1 MCEWWIQICTST
13 TITASAVAALRFFKS
28 DKDILNLLPNVTF
41 IHFSL
46 SFHLKKTSPVAREM
60 SAINHYSDTFNK
72 QLSYSFTSLFIDIL
86 HLPRNHQILPTAPFR
101 GHQSWSILTSSSE
114 TLIFCM
120 SSFTTAMNLLCG
132 LYLKTLHS
140 ESVVQTISTSP
151 LQLYL
156 QTTKLELLL
165 RYSFFIHPSHSSYYP
180 PVTNL
185 IYSTISLCTWIGRGK
200 KHNKVDGNKNIN
212 ATERLIKLLA
222 PHAIRTTF

>member
-46 SFHLKKTSPVAREM
+46 SFHLKKTSPVACD
-60 SAINHYSDTFNK
+60 SSDTFNK

-86 HLPRNHQILPTAPFR
+86 QLPGNHQILPTAPFR
-101 GHQSWSILTSSSE
+101 GHHSWSILTSSSE

-132 LYLKTLHS
+132 LYLKTSHS

-165 RYSFFIHPSHSSYYP
+165 QY
-180 PVTNL
+180 
-185 IYSTISLCTWIGRGK
+185 
-200 KHNKVDGNKNIN
+200 
-212 ATERLIKLLA
+212 
-222 PHAIRTTF
+222 